1 MAGDF
6 VKRPP
11 SARMTQARRLFW
23 GLILGVILVGGI
35 LALGVFLFAPD
46 VALANLTLP
55 VALQS
60 RLAADYSP
68 DNRALVIQPVSMNL
82 VSEALRDRQPT
93 AGPNEVALTPVN
105 FYPTLVEIL
114 KTPVFTVT
122 PNGLATVVIATREA
136 SPTASIQAT
145 SAPSATATQQAT
157 ATTAAATPDT
167 TGMPT
172 LTPIAPLASNT
183 PAPLPSSTSEVNQ
196 PAPTDKPAPTDQ
208 PAPTNAPAATKA
220 PTPKPVPPTPKPA
233 PPTPKPEPPTPVPP
247 PQPTAYQ
254 PPPPPPKPTSYP

>member
-1 MAGDF
+1 

-11 SARMTQARRLFW
+11 SAKMTRSRRLFW

-93 AGPNEVALTPVN
+93 VGPNGVALTPVN

-122 PNGLATVVIATREA
+122 PNGLATLVIATREA
-136 SPTASIQAT
+136 SPTAPVQAT
-145 SAPSATATQQAT
+145 SAPSATATQQAS
-157 ATTAAATPDT
+157 ATSAAVTPDI
-167 TGMPT
+167 TGTPT
-172 LTPIAPLASNT
+172 LTPTGPLPSKT
-183 PAPLPSSTSEVNQ
+183 PVPLPSSTIEVNQ
-196 PAPTDKPAPTDQ
+196 PAPTDKPAPTNE
-208 PAPTNAPAATKA
+208 PATKA
-220 PTPKPVPPTPKPA
+220 PPTAPPPTPVPPTPKPV